1 MKFSAPVLFAIMT
14 ALCWGLYG
22 PVLAYSRTDLKSP
35 FKPYVAI
42 GLAYLVW
49 GIGGGIVG
57 MIYKGDNFSFT
68 GPGALWGLAGGTL
81 GAWGAFTL
89 TLAMFGGGKPFV
101 VMPIVFGGAVT
112 VSALYS
118 FMTESKDV
126 HVNPMLWVGVA
137 GILVSTVIVARFT
150 PHPKPPTAPKK
161 EPAAAV
167 APAAPERAST

>member
-1 MKFSAPVLFAIMT
+1 MKFSPPVLFAIMT

-57 MIYKGDNFSFT
+57 MIYKGDNFVFT

-89 TLAMFGGGKPFV
+89 TLAMFSGGKPFV

-118 FMTESKDV
+118 FWTESKHV
-126 HVNPMLWVGVA
+126 EVNPLLWVGIV
-137 GILVSTVIVARFT
+137 GILISTVIVARFT
-150 PHPKPPTAPKK
+150 PHPKPPASPGK
-161 EPAAAV
+161 
-167 APAAPERAST
+167 APAASAPASPQSAAT